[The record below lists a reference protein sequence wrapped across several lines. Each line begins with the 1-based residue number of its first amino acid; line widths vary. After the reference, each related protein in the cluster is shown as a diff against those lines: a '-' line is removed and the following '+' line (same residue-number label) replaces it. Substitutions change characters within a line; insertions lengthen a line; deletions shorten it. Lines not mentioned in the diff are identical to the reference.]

1 MCWVDREGG
10 GFWAVTTHPEVS
22 HIGADPGGFCSSR
35 GILTDE
41 IGTTY
46 ETPPTMMHT
55 DPPQHTR
62 YRRLVQPGFKP
73 SMVRL
78 MEAGVTAKATAL
90 VDQIQ
95 GGVAFDVVQDLSIP
109 FPLQVICELLG
120 VDGSQWPRF
129 FDWSEAVIPGEC
141 EQTEEERAALQ
152 VEMWEYLI
160 GVAEERRK
168 APADDLV
175 SVLADVGSD
184 PESGGEEL
192 SEAELAMFLIQLL
205 VAGNETTRN
214 LISGGLV
221 ALAENPDAVGG
232 AAGRSVADPVRRRGA
247 AALDDAGDLVHADGD
262 GAPPPSVASRWP
274 RVTRCC
280 WSTPRPTGTRRS
292 SGPMPAELR
301 IDRHP
306 NPHVSFGFG
315 PHFCL
320 GAALARLEGRVVLG
334 AAAGPLRQ
342 SVAWPVP
349 SSGRRARS
357 SPASGSASLV
367 FALRRNRGRRRQRSG
382 AHVGDVLG
390 IAIHASRQQ
399 GTPTRVRTPSADVA
413 RRLQAPRCTSGAP
426 RPGNSLNAASAPST
440 ATPAPAMH
448 ATSQPA
454 VEGREDDRLQCRPR
468 GGAVRGRPPPA
479 PPPSTGA
486 PRPWGRPGWAAER
499 KALMIFGA

>member
-1 MCWVDREGG
+1 VTTDAGTAAAGTADAARLLDPSLYSDGDPFALYEEMRKAAPVCWVEREGG
-10 GFWAVTTHPEVS
+10 GFWAVMTHPEVS
-22 HIGADPGGFCSSR
+22 HLGADPGAFCSSR

-78 MEAGVTAKATAL
+78 MEAGVTAKARAL
-90 VDQIQ
+90 LDQIQ
-95 GGVAFDVVQDLSIP
+95 GGVTFEVVQDLSIP

-129 FDWSEAVIPGEC
+129 FDWSEAVIPGES
-141 EQTEEERAALQ
+141 EHSEEERAALQ

-160 GVAEERRK
+160 GVAEERRR

-175 SVLADVGSD
+175 SVLATVGSD

-221 ALAENPDAVGG
+221 ALAERPEQWAALRADRGLIPGAVEELLRWTTPVISFMRTATGATHIRGVEVAAGDPVLLVYASANRDEEVFGPDAG
-232 AAGRSVADPVRRRGA
+232 
-247 AALDDAGDLVHADGD
+247 
-262 GAPPPSVASRWP
+262 
-274 RVTRCC
+274 
-280 WSTPRPTGTRRS
+280 
-292 SGPMPAELR
+292 ELR

-334 AAAGPLRQ
+334 QLLDRFESLSLAGPVERTP
-342 SVAWPVP
+342 SPVIA
-349 SSGRRARS
+349 GVRR
-357 SPASGSASLV
+357 ASLV
-367 FALRRNRGRRRQRSG
+367 FS
-382 AHVGDVLG
+382 
-390 IAIHASRQQ
+390 
-399 GTPTRVRTPSADVA
+399 
-413 RRLQAPRCTSGAP
+413 
-426 RPGNSLNAASAPST
+426 
-440 ATPAPAMH
+440 
-448 ATSQPA
+448 
-454 VEGREDDRLQCRPR
+454 
-468 GGAVRGRPPPA
+468 
-479 PPPSTGA
+479 
-486 PRPWGRPGWAAER
+486 
-499 KALMIFGA
+499 

>member
-1 MCWVDREGG
+1 MGAADASRLLDPGLYAAGDPFALYAELRRTAPVCWVEQADG
-10 GFWAVTTHPEVS
+10 GFWAVLTHPEVS

-35 GILTDE
+35 GILVEE

-78 MEAGVTAKATAL
+78 MEAGVTAKAL
-90 VDQIQ
+90 VLLDQIQ

-129 FDWSEAVIPGEC
+129 FDWSEAVIPGET
-141 EQTEEERAALQ
+141 EQTEEQRAALQ

-160 GVAEERRK
+160 GVAEERRL

-175 SVLADVGSD
+175 SVLANVGSD

-221 ALAENPDAVGG
+221 ALSERPDQW
-232 AAGRSVADPVRRRGA
+232 AALRADPQLIPGAVEELLRWTTPVISFMRTATADTTIRGVPVPRGDPVLLVYA
-247 AALDDAGDLVHADGD
+247 SANRDEEVFGAEAG
-262 GAPPPSVASRWP
+262 
-274 RVTRCC
+274 
-280 WSTPRPTGTRRS
+280 
-292 SGPMPAELR
+292 ELR

-334 AAAGPLRQ
+334 ELLDRFETLAPAGP
-342 SVAWPVP
+342 V
-349 SSGRRARS
+349 
-357 SPASGSASLV
+357 
-367 FALRRNRGRRRQRSG
+367 
-382 AHVGDVLG
+382 
-390 IAIHASRQQ
+390 
-399 GTPTRVRTPSADVA
+399 TRTPSPVIAGV
-413 RRLQAPRCTSGAP
+413 R
-426 RPGNSLNAASAPST
+426 
-440 ATPAPAMH
+440 H
-448 ATSQPA
+448 A
-454 VEGREDDRLQCRPR
+454 EL
-468 GGAVRGRPPPA
+468 
-479 PPPSTGA
+479 
-486 PRPWGRPGWAAER
+486 
-499 KALMIFGA
+499 IFA

>member
-1 MCWVDREGG
+1 MTAAAGNADASRLLDPSLYSGGDPFALYAELRRTAPVCWVESEGG
-10 GFWAVTTHPEVS
+10 GFWAVMTHPEVS

-35 GILTDE
+35 GILVEE

-78 MEAGVTAKATAL
+78 MEAGVTAKARVL
-90 VDQIQ
+90 LEQIE
-95 GGVAFDVVQDLSIP
+95 GGVEFDVVRDLSIP

-129 FDWSEAVIPGEC
+129 FDWSEAVIPGET

-160 GVAEERRK
+160 GVAEERRR

-175 SVLADVGSD
+175 SVLANVGSD
-184 PESGGEEL
+184 PDGSESGGGQL

-221 ALAENPDAVGG
+221 ALAERPDQWAALRADRGLIPGAVEELLRWTTPVISFMRTATADTTIRGVPVPSGDAV
-232 AAGRSVADPVRRRGA
+232 
-247 AALDDAGDLVHADGD
+247 LLVY
-262 GAPPPSVASRWP
+262 ASANRDEEVFGP
-274 RVTRCC
+274 D
-280 WSTPRPTGTRRS
+280 
-292 SGPMPAELR
+292 SGELQ
-301 IDRHP
+301 IERHP

-320 GAALARLEGRVVLG
+320 GAALARLEGRVVLDQLLDRFETLTP
-334 AAAGPLRQ
+334 AGPVERTP
-342 SVAWPVP
+342 SPVIA
-349 SSGRRARS
+349 GVKRAE
-357 SPASGSASLV
+357 LV
-367 FALRRNRGRRRQRSG
+367 FA
-382 AHVGDVLG
+382 
-390 IAIHASRQQ
+390 
-399 GTPTRVRTPSADVA
+399 
-413 RRLQAPRCTSGAP
+413 
-426 RPGNSLNAASAPST
+426 
-440 ATPAPAMH
+440 
-448 ATSQPA
+448 
-454 VEGREDDRLQCRPR
+454 
-468 GGAVRGRPPPA
+468 
-479 PPPSTGA
+479 
-486 PRPWGRPGWAAER
+486 
-499 KALMIFGA
+499 